1 MRTVAATLAA
11 LVLRMAPSLH
21 AAPLTPEGTYIRD
34 CLTAAGSIYNEPP
47 SILVILLNVEGGR
60 LGAVS
65 SNTNGTVDIGPMQV
79 NDIWVPKVAAHW
91 RTDAKSAY
99 LALRDNFC
107 ANVEAGAWILRMGL
121 DEAHGDFWEGVGIYH
136 SHDPDH
142 KRTYLSS
149 VLKQA
154 IRLQDRARAAQP
166 DGSAGE
172 VASAEA
178 ARSQDHQPTPA
189 PVQVMQ
195 TIISRGY

>member
-1 MRTVAATLAA
+1 MRTVIAALAA
-11 LVLRMAPSLH
+11 LGLATAPSLH

-65 SNTNGTVDIGPMQV
+65 PNTNGTVDIGPMQV

-91 RTDAKSAY
+91 QTDVKSAY

-107 ANVEAGAWILRMGL
+107 ANAKAGAWILRRGL

-142 KRTYLSS
+142 KLTYLSS

-166 DGSAGE
+166 DAAAGE
-172 VASAEA
+172 VASAEM
-178 ARSQDHQPTPA
+178 ARSQAHQPILA
-189 PVQVMQ
+189 PVPVMQ
-195 TIISRGY
+195 TSVSRGY